1 MGQKVKKSWQDFL
14 SYFKKN
20 FLLRIS
26 CQNRLSCVRDKKICL
41 ILRNV
46 VLKQVFL
53 KTRLSFFAVHPL
65 IAESLNNLGF
75 CQIQS
80 EDYTH
85 AHVNLKEAN
94 AMHREIYG
102 NNHLLVAISSENLAK
117 CLCNL
122 NQGNRALDLVQQ
134 ALEIKKASV
143 DEVNN
148 SGIAKTL
155 AIIGLAFEKT
165 DHFQEA
171 EKFYLES
178 MRMTKVVFGPNHPNI
193 AEILFSLSELLIKQ
207 ERKEEAE
214 NYSKEAELMNV

>member
-26 CQNRLSCVRDKKICL
+26 CQDRLSCVRDKKICL

-53 KTRLSFFAVHPL
+53 KTTSFFAVHPL

-80 EDYTH
+80 KDYTN
-85 AHVNLKEAN
+85 AHVHLKEAN

-102 NNHLLVAISSENLAK
+102 DDHLLVAISSENLAK

-143 DEVNN
+143 HEVNN

-165 DHFQEA
+165 GYFQEA

-178 MRMTKVVFGPNHPNI
+178 LRMTKIVFGPTHPNI
-193 AEILFSLSELLIKQ
+193 AEIRFSLSELMIKQ
-207 ERKEEAE
+207 ERKKEAE
-214 NYSKEAELMNV
+214 NYSKDAELIN

>member
-1 MGQKVKKSWQDFL
+1 M
-14 SYFKKN
+14 

-26 CQNRLSCVRDKKICL
+26 CQDKLSCVRDKKICL
-41 ILRNV
+41 ILRNI

-53 KTRLSFFAVHPL
+53 KTTSFFAVHPL

-80 EDYTH
+80 KDYTN
-85 AHVNLKEAN
+85 AHVHLKEAN

-102 NNHLLVAISSENLAK
+102 DDHLLVAISSENLAK

-143 DEVNN
+143 HEVNN